1 MLNQRGFDATVSSNH
16 RCRSSGS
23 ARTDDEERF
32 AWSNYL
38 LSNCANNQ
46 YVAADHLIPD
56 ADRGKAWANVVE
68 LMPDVM
74 GEEKR
79 IHNHVQRKRDR
90 RASKP

>member
-38 LSNCANNQ
+38 LSNCANN
-46 YVAADHLIPD
+46 
-56 ADRGKAWANVVE
+56 
-68 LMPDVM
+68 
-74 GEEKR
+74 
-79 IHNHVQRKRDR
+79 
-90 RASKP
+90 